1 MNTKTTPAQAA
12 DALILQ
18 VPAQCLLTRARQ
30 VSRVVTALY
39 DQALRPYGVL
49 SPQFSLLVM
58 IALRSPIS
66 RSELGRENHQDRST
80 LTRNLQPLIGAGW
93 VSEAASPD
101 GGRARPVSITPQG
114 RALLRRA
121 APAWAAAQQEARAL
135 LGDDGAQALVAI
147 ADALPSRSP

>member
-1 MNTKTTPAQAA
+1 MNTKPTPIQAA

-18 VPAQCLLTRARQ
+18 VPAQCLLTRTRQ
-30 VSRVVTALY
+30 ISRVVTALY
-39 DQALRPYGVL
+39 DQAMRPHGVQ

-58 IALRSPIS
+58 IALRSPVS

-80 LTRNLQPLIGAGW
+80 LTRNLQPLIAAGW
-93 VSEAASPD
+93 VAEAASPD
-101 GGRARPVSITPQG
+101 GGRARPLSITAQG

-121 APAWAAAQQEARAL
+121 APAWSLAQQQARAM
-135 LGDDGAQALVAI
+135 LGEPGAQALTAI